1 MTLSLIHFVHVQF
14 SQCKYALT
22 RFTFTGLAPGVSGKT
37 EEATAIRIS
46 HKSPFPHVMSVL
58 QDAAPRAF
66 GTCLLNANGNLDI
79 SINFV
84 ICVSRHFEFGSG
96 HTQEGA
102 CQRALHQFVSC
113 A

>member
-1 MTLSLIHFVHVQF
+1 MSNFHNVNI
-14 SQCKYALT
+14 ALT

-79 SINFV
+79 CNQFCSLDFVQSINLGKLWL
-84 ICVSRHFEFGSG
+84 S
-96 HTQEGA
+96 HTVA
-102 CQRALHQFVSC
+102 CKQKTAFMQTNVDTLC
-113 A
+113 K